1 MSRRQRRSTGPTL
14 CALAALV
21 GSFGLARAADASA
34 DATSDGP
41 GLRVSGYVR
50 QYFSINTQDHQSTG
64 AGDGQMGPVPPTAN
78 CGFGQTCA
86 DYNDRGKLQ
95 MVRTQARLNFSVGTE
110 RVSLKGIA
118 RAEVE
123 ANTAYLKELERRG
136 AAPGL
141 RKRYDEA
148 ELRELFVDV
157 KASDTLSFRLGKQQI
172 VWEEADFPI
181 LDVIHGVNIRWR
193 GPTEIPGEAEEFRKP
208 LIMALASFRLPEL
221 EGRVDAFIRPG
232 WDGDRDIGVS
242 ADDFGGRW
250 TYNFAEGVDN
260 RANLINDPD
269 HPKGRFD
276 KVTGGL
282 RWSQKLGRVSYSV
295 LAFTAAA
302 PAVVNPCLSAQ
313 PFGPFGPALATFGAQ
328 PYERAARCGAGGG
341 GFLGDLVQKV
351 VPVVGG
357 TANVYAESIGAVL
370 TGVVAYSPK
379 NPFNVGS
386 GFFFGALPGLQGV
399 AEKDVMKWSARIDK
413 SVDMSFLGTWRE
425 SDLALQLA
433 GTHIRGFDAAD
444 DLVQSFLFHRK
455 LKRSAYTLTGRI
467 TLPYQ
472 GDNWVGSAVLSKDLT
487 YGGGFISPQLD
498 YQIGN
503 NWRFRLQYDHFFSKQ
518 AKVAP
523 VASPS
528 NGALT
533 EDNVTSAFKDKDL
546 LTLRLTYQF

>member
-1 MSRRQRRSTGPTL
+1 MSGKHRRGPWPAL
-14 CALAALV
+14 CALATLSA
-21 GSFGLARAADASA
+21 SCGLARAADASA
-34 DATSDGP
+34 DAAADGP

-50 QYFSINTQDHQSTG
+50 QYFSINTKDHQSTG
-64 AGDGQMGPVPPTAN
+64 AGDGQIGPVSPTAN
-78 CGFGQTCA
+78 CGFGQTCN

-95 MVRTQARLNFSVGTE
+95 MVRTQAQLNFSAGTE
-110 RVSLKGIA
+110 QVSVKGIA
-118 RAEVE
+118 RAVYEV
-123 ANTAYLKELERRG
+123 NTPYLKELERRG
-136 AAPGL
+136 AAPDLG
-141 RKRYDEA
+141 KRYAES

-232 WDGDRDIGVS
+232 WDRDRDIGVS

-276 KVTGGL
+276 KATGGL

-295 LAFTAAA
+295 LAFTAPA

-313 PFGPFGPALATFGAQ
+313 PFGPFGPALATFGAAS
-328 PYERAARCGAGGG
+328 YDRAARCAAGGG

-399 AEKDVMKWSARIDK
+399 TEKDVMKWSARIDK
-413 SVDMSFLGTWRE
+413 SVDLSFLGTWRE

-433 GTHIRGFDAAD
+433 GTHIRGFAEAD

-455 LKRSAYTLTGRI
+455 LERSAYTLTGRI

-523 VASPS
+523 VSSPA

-533 EDNVTSAFKDKDL
+533 EDNVSSAFKDKDL
-546 LTLRLTYQF
+546 LTLRFTYQF